1 MTRKGIWIDRDK
13 AHLVTLRNDSEE
25 LITIFSN
32 IEHFRPHGG
41 SGTRLKG
48 GPQDV
53 VQDSKYL
60 ERELHQLSEF
70 FKDVVKSI
78 EGADAIVIFG
88 PAQTGEKLNH
98 ELSEKHSQLYSKMK
112 SVEKADSMTD
122 NQLKAW
128 VRDYYHSNK

>member
-53 VQDSKYL
+53 VQDKKYL
-60 ERELHQLSEF
+60 EREKQQLKSY
-70 FKDVVKSI
+70 FKN
-78 EGADAIVIFG
+78 IVEKINNTEALIIFG
-88 PAQTGEKLNH
+88 PAQTSEQFAKELH
-98 ELSEKHSQLYSKMK
+98 ENYKSLSTKIKGVK
-112 SVEKADSMTD
+112 KADSMTD
-122 NQLKAW
+122 NQIKAW
-128 VRDYYHSNK
+128 VRKFYKSN